1 LVVDRRAFIGAVASG
16 LLAAPLAA
24 EAQRSYRLGI
34 LEAASAAASAGEVK
48 LREDA
53 FIAKLR
59 ELGCAEGLNLAIERR
74 YANGRNERLPG
85 LGGELVER
93 GVGLIFAPTTAAALA
108 AQQNTQTIP
117 MVFATVSDPEGSGL
131 IDSLAR
137 PGRNATGLSS
147 VNADLTRKRLELL
160 REMAPG
166 AQRIAILCNPRN
178 QPDALRLAQAQIAA
192 PRIGVQIIIVKAAAA
207 GDYEAAFRV
216 VAVERAGALLVIPNS
231 WNVIHQRTIL
241 EHVNRALIPVLYI
254 GGEFVRDGGLMSYAA
269 DFSTL
274 YRQAAL
280 YVDRLFRGAKPAD
293 LPVEQA
299 TSLELVINLKTAKAL
314 GLTIPSHCCREPTR

>member
-1 LVVDRRAFIGAVASG
+1 MDRRTFISGIAGG

-34 LEAASAAASAGEVK
+34 LEAASAGEVK

-59 ELGCAEGLNLAIERR
+59 ELGYAEGLNLAIERR

-93 GVGLIFAPTTAAALA
+93 SVGLIFAPTTAAALA

-117 MVFATVSDPEGSGL
+117 IVFATASDPEGSGL

-147 VNADLTRKRLELL
+147 VNADLTGKRLELL

-178 QPDALRLAQAQIAA
+178 QPDALQLAQAQIAA

-241 EHVNRALIPVLYI
+241 EHVNRARIPVLYI

-274 YRQAAL
+274 
-280 YVDRLFRGAKPAD
+280 
-293 LPVEQA
+293 
-299 TSLELVINLKTAKAL
+299 
-314 GLTIPSHCCREPTR
+314 